1 MKLPQIQG
9 DLGITKNSF
18 YFGCDSLYFTK
29 YGTVLANS
37 LRIHAPWAN
46 IHCHI
51 FNPTDEQLNWCK
63 RKNLSVSYEFID
75 STIREPNT
83 YYACVR
89 FIRVLEIF
97 DPTAKIISL
106 DCDSIAIHPL
116 PEQKFIEDTKST
128 KVFWRTKGN
137 KSLASTVLFGPDNV
151 RVEYAKKLLTA
162 FEDDSYKWF
171 LDQDVMDEMI
181 SKNEF
186 GITTDITWGSTSLKK
201 KEGLIWTGKGDKKFS
216 KEFQDLLEQY
226 RNL

>member
-1 MKLPQIQG
+1 MKHQ
-9 DLGITKNSF
+9 DK
-18 YFGCDSLYFTK
+18 
-29 YGTVLANS
+29 
-37 LRIHAPWAN
+37 H
-46 IHCHI
+46 H
-51 FNPTDEQLNWCK
+51 
-63 RKNLSVSYEFID
+63 
-75 STIREPNT
+75 
-83 YYACVR
+83 
-89 FIRVLEIF
+89 
-97 DPTAKIISL
+97 
-106 DCDSIAIHPL
+106 
-116 PEQKFIEDTKST
+116 TKST

>member
-29 YGTVLANS
+29 YGMVLANS

-63 RKNLSVSYEFID
+63 QKNLSVSYEFID
-75 STIREPNT
+75 STIRELNT

-97 DPTAKIISL
+97 DSTAKIISL

-116 PEQKFIEDTKST
+116 PEQKFIKDTQST

-162 FEDDSYKWF
+162 FKNDSYKWF
-171 LDQDVMDEMI
+171 LDQNVMDEMI

-186 GITTDITWGSTSLKK
+186 GITTDVTWGSTSLKK